1 MPRDF
6 GEEAHLQ
13 WLGYVQPEGLV
24 VSVPALLE
32 AQAHLDKSSESEL
45 HRQFLEFLAQDR
57 KGEREPRIPN
67 FHDFALRFL
76 QWPEKSFADFRN
88 GAPTPDELTVAMPDY
103 GETLRPTYAL
113 RKYRDSELGP
123 TWFLLVQDLAD
134 GRDFD
139 EAFQLGNSYWHT
151 SAQARMERLLRDS
164 GIPTGLL
171 FNGKAFRL
179 VYAPHGESSG
189 HITFPVSEMMSVAGR
204 PILAALHLL
213 LGRARLFQVAQD
225 LRLPKI
231 LENSRKYQNDVSTKL
246 ATQVTEALY
255 LLLRGFQ
262 SADGQTHGALLK
274 QTLRDD
280 PNRIYQ
286 ALLTTLMRLVFV
298 LYAED
303 RGLLPNDEVY
313 IRHYSVTGLWKRLRE
328 EHGQYADTME
338 QRFGAWAHLLT
349 LFRVIYRGGNY
360 GAMRI
365 PARRGYLFDPDRYPF
380 LEGRQSAHDAIGELP
395 LVSDAVVFEV
405 LNRLLVLNGERLSYR
420 SLDVEQIGSVYEAIM
435 GFRLEIAS
443 GRSVALYSPRR
454 SKGGASVHIDL
465 DELLAQSAGKR
476 AEWVKAKTG
485 IKLTGRMVAAVKES
499 RTAEDL
505 CLALESR
512 IDKGAS
518 PAVVP
523 KGSMI
528 LQPSEERRSSG
539 SHYTP
544 RLLTGPIVETTLRP
558 VLEQLGT
565 NPKPEQILSLKVC
578 DPAMGSGAFLV
589 EVCRQLAEHLVAAW
603 RHHKA
608 TPDLPPDE
616 EEILHARR
624 IVAQRC
630 LYGVDRNP
638 MAVDLA
644 KLSLWLATLAKDHP
658 FTFLDHSFRC
668 GDSLLGLTL
677 RQIAAFHWEDISLVP
692 LLSEHLNK
700 ELASVT
706 RARQEILAARD
717 EIPYAELEQRLA
729 VAEERLAGIRPI
741 GDAVLAAFFRGSNA
755 RTRKE
760 QRDELLRECEVY
772 LNPSGDLE
780 QSQAFAGIGRALHT
794 AEKPFVPF
802 HWELEFPEVFPTYA
816 SGSPRRGFD
825 AIVGNPPF
833 AGKNTL
839 QHGNVEHYP
848 VWLQQLHE
856 ESHGNAD
863 LAAHFFR
870 RAFTRLRP
878 EGTFGLIATN
888 TISQGDTR
896 STGLRWICAHDGTIY
911 SATTRYKWP
920 GAAAVVVSVVHV
932 VRGAYAGAFVL
943 DGRVV
948 PTITAFLF
956 HAGGNEDPVRLK
968 ANEDCS
974 FIGSYVL
981 GMGFTFDDTDTS
993 GVASPISEMHRL
1005 IEKDRRNAERIF
1017 PYLGGE
1023 EVTTSPT
1030 HAHHRYIINFEDFP
1044 LARKDKGDIW
1054 LRLTES
1060 EKRQQL
1066 RLGIVAPDYPN
1077 EVASDWPALIEIV
1090 ERKLKAERSRKNDE
1104 QARRLWW
1111 RFLRPRP
1118 ELQQAIQSMPRVLTT
1133 NCGAT
1138 PHSSFA
1144 FLPTGL
1150 VYSHTLAIVAHPSIQ
1165 MFAILQSRIHEIWAR
1180 FLGSSMKD
1188 DLRYTPS
1195 DCFETFPFPPD
1206 WEANAELEAIGKE
1219 YYETRA
1225 SLMVA
1230 NDEGLTKTYNRFH
1243 DPNEDST
1250 AINQLREL
1258 HDAMDRA
1265 VLKAYG
1271 WDLPIPPCEF
1281 LLDYEDEDDEED
1293 SRRRK
1298 PWRYRW
1304 PDDFRDEVLARLL
1317 QLNQERA
1324 QQEALEAA
1332 RATTTATP
1340 SRRGR
1345 TRRTEASAPAAPTLF
1360 AMDSE
1365 DEED

>member
-1 MPRDF
+1 MPRDI
-6 GEEAHLQ
+6 GEVAHLQ

-32 AQAHLDKSSESEL
+32 AQAHLNKSGESEL
-45 HRQFLEFLAQDR
+45 HRQFLGFLAQDR
-57 KGEREPRIPN
+57 KGEREPRIAD
-67 FHDFALRFL
+67 FRAFALHFL
-76 QWPEKSFADFRN
+76 EWPEKSLADFRN
-88 GAPTPDELTVAMPDY
+88 GAPTPDDLTVAMPDY

-113 RKYRDSELGP
+113 RKYRETEPGP
-123 TWFLLVQDLAD
+123 TWLLLVQEWAD

-139 EAFQLGNSYWHT
+139 EAFQLGSSYWHT
-151 SAQARMERLLRDS
+151 PAQARMERLLRDS
-164 GIPTGLL
+164 RTPTGLL

-189 HITFPVSEMMSVAGR
+189 HITFSVSEMMSVAGR

-213 LGRARLFQVAQD
+213 LGKARLFQVAPD

-231 LENSRKYQNDVSTKL
+231 LENSRKYQNEVSTKL
-246 ATQVTEALY
+246 AIQVTEALY
-255 LLLRGFQ
+255 ILLRGFQ
-262 SADGQTHGALLK
+262 SADSQKNGELLK
-274 QTLRDD
+274 ATLRDD

-349 LFRVIYRGGNY
+349 LFQVIYRGGNH
-360 GAMRI
+360 GGMRI

-380 LEGRQSAHDAIGELP
+380 LEGRQSARDAIGELP

-443 GRSVALYSPRR
+443 GRSVALYSPKR
-454 SKGGASVHIDL
+454 SKGGASIHIDL
-465 DELLAQSAGKR
+465 DALLAESPGKR
-476 AEWVKAKTG
+476 EEWLKANTG
-485 IKLTGRMVAAVKES
+485 HKVTGRMLAGVKDS
-499 RTAEDL
+499 RTLEDL
-505 CLALESR
+505 RLALDSR
-512 IDKGAS
+512 IDKGPS
-518 PAVVP
+518 PSVVP
-523 KGSMI
+523 RGSMI

-544 RLLTGPIVETTLRP
+544 RSLTGPIVKTTLRP
-558 VLEQLGT
+558 VLGQLGA
-565 NPKPEQILSLKVC
+565 NPKPEQILNLKVC

-589 EVCRQLAEHLVAAW
+589 EVCRQLGERLVAAW

-608 TPDLPPDE
+608 TPEIPPDE

-677 RQIAAFHWEDISLVP
+677 RQIAAFHWEEISLVP

-700 ELASVT
+700 EIASVT

-717 EIPYAELEQRLA
+717 EIPYDELEQRLA
-729 VAEERLAGIRPI
+729 AAEERLDGIRPI
-741 GDAVLAAFFRGSNA
+741 GDAVLAAFFMGNNA

-760 QRDELLRECEVY
+760 QRDKLLRECGVY
-772 LNPSGDLE
+772 LNPNGDLE
-780 QSQAFAGIGRALHT
+780 QSQAFACVGRALHT

-802 HWELEFPEVFPTYA
+802 HWELEFPEVFATHA
-816 SGSPRRGFD
+816 SGSQHHGFD
-825 AIVGNPPF
+825 AMVGNPPF

-848 VWLQQLHE
+848 IWLQQLHE

-870 RAFTRLRP
+870 RAFTLLRSN
-878 EGTFGLIATN
+878 GTFGLIATN

-896 STGLRWICAHDGTIY
+896 STGLRWICSHGGTIY
-911 SATTRYKWP
+911 SATKRYKWP

-932 VRGAYAGAFVL
+932 VRGTGNSKCIL
-943 DGRVV
+943 DGDAVDR
-948 PTITAFLF
+948 ITAFLF
-956 HAGGNEDPVRLK
+956 HRGGSEDPAPLHTNRLK
-968 ANEDCS
+968 C
-974 FIGSYVL
+974 FVGSYVL
-981 GMGFTFDDTDTS
+981 GMGFTFDDSDSS
-993 GVASPISEMHRL
+993 GATSPISKMQSL
-1005 IEKDRRNAERIF
+1005 IEANPRNQERVF
-1017 PYLGGE
+1017 PYIGGD
-1023 EVTTSPT
+1023 EVNDSPI
-1030 HAHHRYIINFEDFP
+1030 HAHRRYVINFEDFP
-1044 LARKDKGDIW
+1044 RERLLDAEPSWADADETQRRQFLKDF
-1054 LRLTES
+1054 T
-1060 EKRQQL
+1060 
-1066 RLGIVAPDYPN
+1066 VPNDYPGPCAN
-1077 EVASDWPALIEIV
+1077 DWPELLRIV
-1090 ERKLKAERSRKNDE
+1090 ETKVKPDRLRQGSIVNPKRWWMFARPATDLIRAKSSLGRVIAVSRHQPNWT
-1104 QARRLWW
+1104 LT
-1111 RFLRPRP
+1111 F
-1118 ELQQAIQSMPRVLTT
+1118 MP
-1133 NCGAT
+1133 
-1138 PHSSFA
+1138 SSSVFSEA
-1144 FLPTGL
+1144 LC
-1150 VYSHTLAIVAHPSIQ
+1150 VVAQDSFSA
-1165 MFAILQSRIHEIWAR
+1165 FAILQSRIHEIWAR

-1206 WEANAELEAIGKE
+1206 WETSAELEAIGKE

-1225 SLMVA
+1225 RIMVA

-1243 DPNEDST
+1243 DPNEDSPS
-1250 AINQLREL
+1250 ILLLREL
-1258 HDAMDRA
+1258 HYAMDSA

-1271 WDLPIPPCEF
+1271 WDLSIPPCDFVLE
-1281 LLDYEDEDDEED
+1281 YEDEDDEED
-1293 SRRRK
+1293 NRRRK

-1304 PDDFRDEVLARLL
+1304 PDDFRNEVLARLL

-1332 RATTTATP
+1332 SSTAPATP

-1345 TRRTEASAPAAPTLF
+1345 SRRQETPAPAAPTLF
-1360 AMDSE
+1360 AMGNE
-1365 DEED
+1365 VEEN